1 MAAIKTPRDLSAFCE
16 VIDTL
21 VEWFEQRGESI
32 EGVRDALDAVRIAVS
47 VPTPSTR
54 AAVQLACE
62 RVGDPA
68 ATGARRELLCALM
81 LVAQGAVQITLQPAD
96 VTAAERLLLT
106 HATNAGRA
114 LGVSDAAKV
123 ARLAMERGRA
133 EGRRADRFP
142 EPGFVPQLA
151 LGSLLAQY
159 RDLGRMSQDDL
170 VKRAIARGVKV
181 TRAQLARIEGGTA
194 ARDAPLDALF
204 ECMGQNAIEARL
216 RAERA
221 HDLARDLLL
230 KVTGATESS
239 ERWFAEAVAL
249 SGERSARAAVTLAA
263 GAAARLDASKLRGGR

>member
-1 MAAIKTPRDLSAFCE
+1 MASTKTPRDLSAFCE
-16 VIDTL
+16 VLDTV
-21 VEWFEQRGESI
+21 VEWAEQRGESI
-32 EGVRDALDAVRIAVS
+32 DGVRDALNAVRVGVS
-47 VPTPSTR
+47 VPTPFTR
-54 AAVQLACE
+54 EAIRLACR
-62 RVGDPA
+62 RVSDPD

-81 LVAQGAVQITLQPAD
+81 LVAQGAVQITLQPSD
-96 VTAAERLLLT
+96 VSAAERLLLT

-114 LGVSDAAKV
+114 LGVPDAAKT
-123 ARLAMERGRA
+123 ARLALDRGRA

-170 VKRAIARGVKV
+170 VARAASRGVKI

-194 ARDAPLDALF
+194 ARGAPLDALF
-204 ECMGQNAIEARL
+204 ECMGHDAVEARL

-221 HDLARDLLL
+221 HDLARDLAL
-230 KVTGATESS
+230 KVSGGQPS

-249 SGERSARAAVTLAA
+249 FGERVARAAVTLAA
-263 GAAARLDASKLRGGR
+263 GAAARLDASKLRSGR

>member
-1 MAAIKTPRDLSAFCE
+1 MAATKTPRDLSAFCE
-16 VIDTL
+16 VLDTV

-32 EGVRDALDAVRIAVS
+32 DGVRDALDAVRVAVS

-54 AAVQLACE
+54 EAIRLACQ
-62 RVGDPA
+62 RVSDPD

-114 LGVSDAAKV
+114 LGVPDAAKT
-123 ARLAMERGRA
+123 ARLALDRGRA

-159 RDLGRMSQDDL
+159 RDLGRLSQEDL
-170 VKRAIARGVKV
+170 VKRAASRGVRISK
-181 TRAQLARIEGGTA
+181 AQLARIEGGTA

-204 ECMGQNAIEARL
+204 ECVGQDAIEARL

-221 HDLARDLLL
+221 HDLARDLSL
-230 KVTGATESS
+230 KVSGGEPS
-239 ERWFAEAVAL
+239 ERWFAESVAL
-249 SGERSARAAVTLAA
+249 FGERVARAAVTLAT